1 MNAYRWDGMIE
12 RDSGQKQRRRR
23 QDEGEGQGG
32 LGFVHL
38 ALYTKLNDPW
48 NGCKKKKKSMWKGEQ
63 MRKERGRSEK
73 EKRKKARGRGG
84 LQRVGE

>member
-1 MNAYRWDGMIE
+1 MRGRGREDSALCTLLCIPNSMIH
-12 RDSGQKQRRRR
+12 RMD
-23 QDEGEGQGG
+23 
-32 LGFVHL
+32 
-38 ALYTKLNDPW
+38 A
-48 NGCKKKKKSMWKGEQ
+48 KKKSMWKGEQ

>member
-1 MNAYRWDGMIE
+1 MRGRGREDSALCTLLCIPNSMIHGM
-12 RDSGQKQRRRR
+12 D
-23 QDEGEGQGG
+23 
-32 LGFVHL
+32 
-38 ALYTKLNDPW
+38 A
-48 NGCKKKKKSMWKGEQ
+48 KKKKSMWKGEQ